1 MRILVLNGPNL
12 NMTGRREPEIY
23 GTRTMD
29 EIIGDLRR
37 YAEEHGCELFE
48 YYQTNYEG
56 ELIDRLQVAYQ
67 LYDAVILNAGALTHY
82 SYALR
87 DAIVC
92 CGVPVAEVHMSDI
105 TKREPFRAT
114 DVIRDVCAFCVMG
127 LGENSYFKAFD
138 MLCEAI
144 GDR

>member
-29 EIIGDLRR
+29 EIIGDLAE
-37 YAEEHGCELFE
+37 YAKERGCELLE
-48 YYQTNYEG
+48 HHQTNYEG
-56 ELIDRLQVAYQ
+56 ELIDRLQTACGDF
-67 LYDAVILNAGALTHY
+67 DAVILNAGALTHY

-87 DAIVC
+87 DAIAC
-92 CGVPVAEVHMSDI
+92 CGLPVAEVHMSDI

-114 DVIRDVCAFCVMG
+114 DVICDVCAFRVMG
-127 LGENSYFKAFD
+127 LGENSYFRALD
-138 MLCEAI
+138 MLTELS
-144 GDR
+144 RS